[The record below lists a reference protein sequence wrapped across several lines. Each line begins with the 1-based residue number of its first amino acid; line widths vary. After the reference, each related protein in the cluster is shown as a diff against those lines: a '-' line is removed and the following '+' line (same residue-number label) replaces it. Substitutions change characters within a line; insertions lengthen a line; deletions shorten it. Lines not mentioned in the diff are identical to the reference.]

1 MVVNDQ
7 WFNIEENQAFGLVS
21 LVSLCRIHLLY
32 CLLAHTS
39 KIELKICSLLV
50 AGVLLKLNLPRL
62 AVYKTPW

>member
-32 CLLAHTS
+32 RLLAHTGEN
-39 KIELKICSLLV
+39 ELKIGSLLV
-50 AGVLLKLNLPRL
+50 AGVLLTLNFLRL